1 MKFLSLVLAAA
12 VSSSAVAQHPVQDRP
27 QPRSSPRPS
36 AQTVQQWQE
45 QKFGMFIHF
54 GLYSQLGGVWK
65 GKQIDNGYSEQ
76 IMANAPIPMDEY
88 AATAKTFN
96 PTKWDP
102 DAIVKLAKDA
112 GMKFIVITSKHHDGF
127 NMFHTAQTKYNV
139 VDATP
144 YHRDIVKE
152 LAEACRRG
160 GIGFGVYYSS
170 IDWHEPGMDTYIPT
184 NSNPLSDAHAKFNV
198 AQLRE
203 LMTKYGPIREI
214 WFDMGKPTPAQSDLF
229 ATTVHKLQPQTM
241 VSGRVWNYEG
251 DFTVMGDNEVPQ
263 YGLDE
268 PWQTPASMFNAT
280 WGYRSWQVRDD
291 VQGKINENILKLVQV
306 VSRGGNYILNIG
318 PEGDGSV
325 VPYEADVLRGVGA
338 WLKPNAEAI
347 YGTQASP
354 FAPLDFGYATVKQG
368 TVYLFVKSLP
378 KDGKLRLPLAGRTR
392 FISASVMASGK
403 KLSVQ
408 HDGRDAVVT
417 VGDTLPQGD
426 LPVIAVKYAGALL
439 LDKVLVAKGDAPYE
453 LNQKNAEMFWNYN
466 GEGYEAKKTLYKLRW
481 LVPQGCSTITFH
493 ANGEGKVALIA
504 NGKAREVMLRDGVA
518 EKVAVG
524 KDESF
529 EITPTQPFVKGTAL
543 PLAVTGVDVVPE
555 ACSR

>member
-1 MKFLSLVLAAA
+1 MVEG
-12 VSSSAVAQHPVQDRP
+12 RP
-27 QPRSSPRPS
+27 QPRSLPRPS
-36 AQTVQQWQE
+36 AQTVQQWQG

-54 GLYSQLGGVWK
+54 GLYSQLGGMWK

-76 IMANAPIPMDEY
+76 IMANAPIPLDEY

-127 NMFHTAQTKYNV
+127 NMFHTVQTKYNV

-152 LAEACRRG
+152 LAEACKRG

-203 LMTKYGPIREI
+203 LMTQYGPIREI

-251 DFTVMGDNEVPQ
+251 DFAVMGDNEVPQ

-280 WGYRSWQVRDD
+280 WGYRSWQVRKD

-338 WLKPNAEAI
+338 WLKPHEEAI

-354 FAPLDFGYATVKQG
+354 FTQLDFGYATVKPG

-378 KDGKLRLPLAGRTR
+378 KNGKLRLPLAGRTR
-392 FISASVMASGK
+392 FVSAKVLSSGTALK
-403 KLSVQ
+403 VERA
-408 HDGRDAVVT
+408 GGDAVVS
-417 VGDTLPQGD
+417 VDALPQGY
-426 LPVIAVKYAGALL
+426 LPVIAVKYEGALL
-439 LDKVLVAKGDAPYE
+439 LDKVLVAKGDAPYA

-481 LVPQGCSTITFH
+481 LVPQGCSTMTFH
-493 ANGEGKVALIA
+493 VSGEGTVALVA
-504 NGKAREVMLRDGVA
+504 AGKAREVMLRDGVT
-518 EKVAVG
+518 EKIAVG
-524 KDESF
+524 KNESF
-529 EITPTQPFVKGTAL
+529 KITPAQPFVKGTPL
-543 PLAVTGVDVVPE
+543 PLTVNAVDVVPG
-555 ACSR
+555 ACAR